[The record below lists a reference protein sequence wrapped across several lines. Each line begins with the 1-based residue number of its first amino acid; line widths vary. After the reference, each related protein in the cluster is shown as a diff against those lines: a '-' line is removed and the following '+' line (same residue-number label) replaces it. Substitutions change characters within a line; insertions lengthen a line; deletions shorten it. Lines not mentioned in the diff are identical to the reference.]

1 MGRGSSTAKEAGT
14 GVGKM
19 NNVCEHCR
27 AGYLGEMWRLE
38 IGEEHLAFCGLDCI
52 YNWSRDRW
60 LEAVEAAR
68 EVWEK

>member
-1 MGRGSSTAKEAGT
+1 
-14 GVGKM
+14 M